1 MAVKKK
7 KQDPF
12 WFIMAGLAVFS
23 FITSYFVFYQLTGN
37 VETKSI
43 KTSKP
48 IVVQVSPENT
58 MPEKTIV
65 IGDGQGGPSPS
76 PSTASVTITPEP
88 SGGLAVVASVSS
100 TPTIAPTI
108 VPTAVVFTTPT
119 ATPTLAAPLP
129 TIRPTIVPTL
139 IATPIPTKSLVA
151 VVPKVVK
158 STLFKVRAGSYDS
171 RGDAEKKSKD
181 LESLGY
187 ETSIIDEPEGSFIQL
202 GSFKD
207 QEKALALAE
216 EVSQKGFSV
225 IIRQI
230 EE

>member
-37 VETKSI
+37 VETKPI

-58 MPEKTIV
+58 EPEKTIV
-65 IGDGQGGPSPS
+65 IGDGQGGSPS
-76 PSTASVTITPEP
+76 PSIESVTITPEP
-88 SGGLAVVASVSS
+88 SVSIAASFS
-100 TPTIAPTI
+100 PL
-108 VPTAVVFTTPT
+108 PT
-119 ATPTLAAPLP
+119 ATA
-129 TIRPTIVPTL
+129 TIIPSV
-139 IATPIPTKSLVA
+139 IATPIPTPTALPTVA
-151 VVPKVVK
+151 ATVKPTPLPTPVPTKTAVVVVPKTIK

-181 LESLGY
+181 LENLGY
-187 ETSIIDEPEGSFIQL
+187 ETAIIDEPEGSYIQL
-202 GSFKD
+202 GSFRD

-216 EVSQKGFSV
+216 EISQKGFSV